1 MKISARNQL
10 RGVVA
15 SVAEGSVNGVVTI
28 SLGEAS
34 IKAGITMESIKELEL
49 APGKEAFAI
58 IKASNVMFATQKVA
72 GISARNQLEGTI
84 VSVVKGAVNG
94 HVAIELPDGNK
105 ISGSI
110 TNAAIDE
117 LELAV
122 GKPAVA
128 VVKSTDV
135 IVGVE

>member
-1 MKISARNQL
+1 M
-10 RGVVA
+10 
-15 SVAEGSVNGVVTI
+15 
-28 SLGEAS
+28 
-34 IKAGITMESIKELEL
+34 
-49 APGKEAFAI
+49 
-58 IKASNVMFATQKVA
+58 
-72 GISARNQLEGTI
+72 
-84 VSVVKGAVNG
+84 KGAVNG

>member
-1 MKISARNQL
+1 MKISARNPL

-15 SVAEGSVNGVVTI
+15 SVAEGAVNGVVTI

-94 HVAIELPDGNK
+94 HVTIELPDGNK

-110 TNAAIDE
+110 TNSAIDE
-117 LELAV
+117 LELAG

-128 VVKSTDV
+128 IVKSTDV

>member
-10 RGVVA
+10 RGVVS
-15 SVAEGSVNGVVTI
+15 SVAEGAVNGVVTI

>member
-15 SVAEGSVNGVVTI
+15 SVAEGAVNGVVTI

-110 TNAAIDE
+110 TTAAIDE

>member
-15 SVAEGSVNGVVTI
+15 SVAEGAVNGVVTI

-117 LELAV
+117 LELAG

-128 VVKSTDV
+128 IVKSTDV